1 MITSGSWRMGC
12 WCYFC
17 KWAAGVLHEEILII
31 FCKSIKAFSEGSGS
45 QRELVAKG
53 FILLK
58 QECVNKFPK
67 ACSKAM
73 LEEFKLLASHQHL
86 AIKDTFY
93 EEITLLFHKA
103 VITLCWSCFIHH
115 IPLYCFYEER
125 VELISFCSLGKI
137 GSVCGHFLLAR
148 LMVVLVVLWASSG

>member
-1 MITSGSWRMGC
+1 MGR

-17 KWAAGVLHEEILII
+17 KWAAGLLHGEILII
-31 FCKSIKAFSEGSGS
+31 FCKDIKAFSEGSGS
-45 QRELVAKG
+45 QQELVAKG

-86 AIKDTFY
+86 ATKATFY
-93 EEITLLFHKA
+93 EEIALLFHKA
-103 VITLCWSCFIHH
+103 VITLCWSCFMQH
-115 IPLYCFYEER
+115 IPLLFSEER
-125 VELISFCSLGKI
+125 VEVISLCLPPGKNWQCLWTFLICKTDDNAGGAMGI
-137 GSVCGHFLLAR
+137 
-148 LMVVLVVLWASSG
+148 